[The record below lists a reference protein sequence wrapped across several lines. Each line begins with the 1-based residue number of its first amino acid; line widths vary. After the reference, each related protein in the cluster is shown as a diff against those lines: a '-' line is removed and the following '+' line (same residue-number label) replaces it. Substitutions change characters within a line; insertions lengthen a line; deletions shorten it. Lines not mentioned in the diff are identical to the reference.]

1 MLPRFLQKFIS
12 FISRIGSDVNDDDE
26 VRLQKSLLV
35 FSSLM
40 MATLAI
46 IWGSIYLLFGE
57 YIAAAIPISYTILSY
72 LSLASFAL
80 TRRYRFYRF
89 SQLLL
94 PLLLPF
100 FLMIALGGFVNSSG
114 VVLWSL
120 TSPFGAMLFAGRRQA
135 IRWFIA
141 FIVLVIIG
149 ALIEPYG
156 RPTTNISPAM
166 MTIFFVMN
174 IGCTSIVAFL
184 LIQHFV
190 GQRNANLK
198 LLNLEQEKVKKAYS
212 LLSKYVAPQLADK
225 ISDGQIDSIWKHDRK
240 KLTLFFSD
248 IKDFTSITDTLEP
261 EDMANVLNEY
271 LTEMNKIIN
280 KYKGTLAQVN
290 GDGLYVF
297 FGAPESS
304 NDKDHALRCVR
315 MAIDMQRKIIELNK
329 RWFKRGIDEVLQIR
343 CGINTGM
350 ATVGGYGSSERKE
363 YTAMGMQTNIAAR
376 LEQTCIPGGILI
388 SHTTWALV
396 NDEISCSEQGQINV
410 KGLNRA
416 IRTYSIDAIADEI
429 NNQ

>member
-1 MLPRFLQKFIS
+1 MLPGSLQKFIS
-12 FISRIGSDVNDDDE
+12 FISRIGSDLNDDDE

-46 IWGSIYLLFGE
+46 IWGSVYLLFGE
-57 YIAAAIPISYTILSY
+57 YIAASIPLSYSILSY
-72 LSLASFAL
+72 LSLVSFSR
-80 TRRYRFYRF
+80 TGRYGFYRF

-114 VVLWSL
+114 VILWSL

-141 FIVLVIIG
+141 FIVLVFIG
-149 ALIEPYG
+149 AFIEPFG
-156 RPTTNISPAM
+156 RQISNISPAM

-190 GQRNANLK
+190 SQRNANLR

-225 ISDGQIDSIWKHDRK
+225 ISDGQIDSIWKHNRK

-248 IKDFTSITDTLEP
+248 IKDFTSITDILEP

-280 KYKGTLAQVN
+280 TYKGTLAQVI

-304 NDKDHALRCVR
+304 NDKDHALRCVK
-315 MAIDMQRKIIELNK
+315 MAIDMQRRIAELNK
-329 RWFKRGIDEVLQIR
+329 SWFKGGIDEVLQIR

-396 NDEISCSEQGQINV
+396 NDEISCSEQGKINV
-410 KGLNRA
+410 KGFNRP
-416 IRTYSIDAIADEI
+416 IRAYSVDAVANEI
-429 NNQ
+429 NVQ

>member
-46 IWGSIYLLFGE
+46 LWGSIYLLFGE
-57 YIAAAIPISYTILSY
+57 YIAAAIPLSYTLLSY

-174 IGCTSIVAFL
+174 IGCT
-184 LIQHFV
+184 
-190 GQRNANLK
+190 
-198 LLNLEQEKVKKAYS
+198 
-212 LLSKYVAPQLADK
+212 
-225 ISDGQIDSIWKHDRK
+225 
-240 KLTLFFSD
+240 
-248 IKDFTSITDTLEP
+248 
-261 EDMANVLNEY
+261 
-271 LTEMNKIIN
+271 
-280 KYKGTLAQVN
+280 
-290 GDGLYVF
+290 
-297 FGAPESS
+297 
-304 NDKDHALRCVR
+304 
-315 MAIDMQRKIIELNK
+315 
-329 RWFKRGIDEVLQIR
+329 
-343 CGINTGM
+343 
-350 ATVGGYGSSERKE
+350 
-363 YTAMGMQTNIAAR
+363 
-376 LEQTCIPGGILI
+376 
-388 SHTTWALV
+388 
-396 NDEISCSEQGQINV
+396 
-410 KGLNRA
+410 
-416 IRTYSIDAIADEI
+416 
-429 NNQ
+429 

>member
-1 MLPRFLQKFIS
+1 MLPSFLRKFIS
-12 FISRIGSDVNDDDE
+12 SISRIGSDPNDDDE
-26 VRLQKSLLV
+26 VRLQKTLLV

-57 YIAAAIPISYTILSY
+57 YIAASIPLSYTILSY
-72 LSLASFAL
+72 FSLASFAR
-80 TRRYRFYRF
+80 TGRYRFYRF

-100 FLMIALGGFVNSSG
+100 FLMISLGGFVNSSG

-135 IRWFIA
+135 VRWFIA
-141 FIVLVIIG
+141 FIVLVFIG
-149 ALIEPYG
+149 AFIEPYG
-156 RPTTNISPAM
+156 RQTSNLSPATI
-166 MTIFFVMN
+166 TIFFVMN

-190 GQRNANLK
+190 SQRNANLR
-198 LLNLEQEKVKKAYS
+198 LLDLEQEKVKKAYS

-225 ISDGQIDSIWKHDRK
+225 ISDGKIDSIWKHNRK

-280 KYKGTLAQVN
+280 KYKGTLAQVI

-297 FGAPESS
+297 FGAPESI
-304 NDKDHALRCVR
+304 NDKDHALRCVK
-315 MAIDMQRKIIELNK
+315 MAIDMQRKITELNK
-329 RWFKRGIDEVLQIR
+329 VWFKRGIEEVLQIR

-350 ATVGGYGSSERKE
+350 VTVGGYGSSERKE

-376 LEQTCIPGGILI
+376 LEQSCIPGGILI

-396 NDEISCSEQGQINV
+396 NDKISCSEQGRINV
-410 KGLNRA
+410 RGLNRA
-416 IRTYSIDAIADEI
+416 VRTYSIDAI
-429 NNQ
+429 

>member
-1 MLPRFLQKFIS
+1 MLPSSLQKFIT
-12 FISRIGSDVNDDDE
+12 FLSRIGSDLNDDDE
-26 VRLQKSLLV
+26 VRLQKTLLV

-57 YIAAAIPISYTILSY
+57 YIAASIPISYTILSY
-72 LSLASFAL
+72 LSLASFAR
-80 TRRYRFYRF
+80 TGRYRFYRF

-141 FIVLVIIG
+141 FIALIFIG
-149 ALIEPYG
+149 AALEPYG
-156 RPTTNISPAM
+156 RTNTNLSPAM

-190 GQRNANLK
+190 SQRNASLR

-225 ISDGQIDSIWKHDRK
+225 ISDGQIDSIWKHNRK

-261 EDMANVLNEY
+261 EDMADVLNEY

-280 KYKGTLAQVN
+280 EYRGTLAQVI

-297 FGAPESS
+297 FGAPDSK
-304 NDKDHALRCVR
+304 NDVDNALRCVN
-315 MAIDMQRKIIELNK
+315 MAIYMQRKMTDLNK
-329 RWFKRGIDEVLQIR
+329 KWFDMGIDELLQIR

-376 LEQTCIPGGILI
+376 IEQACEPGGILI
-388 SHTTWALV
+388 SHTTWALIK
-396 NDEISCSEQGQINV
+396 NEIPCTENKQIQI
-410 KGLNRA
+410 KGYPKPV
-416 IRTYSIDAIADEI
+416 RTYAV
-429 NNQ
+429 NL